1 MCEMKRIGIDLGT
14 TFSSVAGIKGA
25 YAQPLANSE
34 GETLIPSAVF
44 FKGDGSVIVGKDALD
59 LGTYEPERLV
69 ANAKRLMGS
78 TRPCI
83 EVDGIWYSP
92 VDISAMILR
101 QLIQDASAK
110 VGSFEEATITVPAH
124 FNAIQR
130 QQTVDAGL
138 QAGLKRVEIVTEPV
152 AAALSHVLA
161 TSAIVEAKSRRKGQE
176 ENILVFDLGGG
187 TFDLSIVRFNLDRLR
202 VLAATGDLELGGID
216 WDQVLVD
223 EFNRVFKVFYG
234 DDLTLPEHERSLR
247 RLALEV
253 VRAKQDL
260 SLQNVSETEVQ
271 IRVSDREID
280 FQITQEDFEKLANEL
295 VQRTRALT
303 EDILKMANLT
313 WEQIDMFLPTG
324 GATRMPMI
332 KRVIREFLG
341 KGPRLVEVSADLAVC
356 KGAALF
362 AAITNQNGNT
372 AIEGDPVSEVLQ
384 NYQTTNV
391 SSRSVGII
399 VRNGNGYGIHQLIPE
414 NTRLPALE
422 TLSLATVRDNQ
433 RRASIRIIEGTMD
446 GDDSNCVVCK
456 CTIDNL
462 PEGIPRGSLIDVDV
476 SLGADGLLEVIAKHR
491 ESGRHA
497 TVSLIRQ

>member
-1 MCEMKRIGIDLGT
+1 MCNKKRIGIDLGT
-14 TFSSVAGIKGA
+14 TYSSVASIKGT

-34 GETLIPSAVF
+34 GDFLTPSAVF
-44 FKGDGSVIVGKDALD
+44 FKGDGGVIVGKDALD
-59 LGTYEPERLV
+59 LGAYEPEQLV
-69 ANAKRLMGS
+69 TNAKRLMG
-78 TRPCI
+78 TVRPCI
-83 EVDGIWYSP
+83 EVGGVWYSP

-101 QLIQDASAK
+101 QLIQDATAK
-110 VGSFEEATITVPAH
+110 IGPFEEATVTVPAH

-138 QAGLKRVEIVTEPV
+138 QAGLKRVEIVSEPV

-161 TSAIVEAKSRRKGQE
+161 TSAIVDAKSRRKGQE

-202 VLAATGDLELGGID
+202 VRAATGDLELGGID

-223 EFNRVFKVFYG
+223 EFNRVFKVIYG

-253 VRAKQDL
+253 VRAKEEL
-260 SLQNVSETEVQ
+260 SLQNVIEVEVQ
-271 IRVSDREID
+271 ARISDREVD
-280 FQITQEDFEKLANEL
+280 FQITQEDFEKLAGGL
-295 VQRTRALT
+295 VQRTRDLT
-303 EDILKMANLT
+303 EDILKMANLG
-313 WEQIDMFLPTG
+313 WEQIDMLMPTG

-332 KRVIREFLG
+332 KRVIREFLA

-362 AAITNQNGNT
+362 AAITDQVGN
-372 AIEGDPVSEVLQ
+372 ASVDGEPVSEVLQ

-391 SSRSVGII
+391 SSHGVGII
-399 VRNGNGYGIHQLIPE
+399 VRNGNGYGVHQLIPE

-433 RRASIRIIEGTMD
+433 RRASIRIIEGAMD
-446 GDDSNCVVCK
+446 RNGSDGVICK

-497 TVSLIRQ
+497 TVSLIR